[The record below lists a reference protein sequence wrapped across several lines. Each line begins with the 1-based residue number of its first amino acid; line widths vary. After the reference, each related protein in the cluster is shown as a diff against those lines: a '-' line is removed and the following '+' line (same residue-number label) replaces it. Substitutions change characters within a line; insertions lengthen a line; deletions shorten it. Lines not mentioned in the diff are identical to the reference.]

1 MKLWHLPAAELPVTL
16 RPFGGETVVSYARR
30 LSEANALT
38 HNAVLRALG
47 DISPFP
53 ARPLLYRYDVRLNEP
68 AVDRLE
74 ALTGLG
80 SARLS
85 RALPALRGEY
95 RHALPTDR
103 PRGRCFPAYPRP
115 ACSQCVKRRATGPAM
130 IRIDMLWQVCRPH
143 RRWLLGAQH
152 DLSPTPAILA
162 AHHRYRQYLR
172 SHDHHNAAW
181 VTVTSAQR
189 VALGWAQGRPW
200 QHPVLTERFRARADA
215 LGLKDPA
222 HPAVVLPETVAL
234 AHVLSD
240 PVWRRHA
247 AMADQ
252 WAMGPFHRQVAAAT
266 GADRNTLIW
275 HWLRDPL
282 GSWLFFHR
290 DRYARY
296 REEYTSFSR
305 FAWSEHS
312 PYPPVEHFAFTY
324 RSSRQDGLD

>member
-53 ARPLLYRYDVRLNEP
+53 GRQLLYRYDVLLND
-68 AVDRLE
+68 AALDRLE
-74 ALTGLG
+74 ALTGIDR
-80 SARLS
+80 ARLI
-85 RALPALRGEY
+85 RALPALRKE
-95 RHALPTDR
+95 RRNILPNDR
-103 PRGRCFPAYPRP
+103 PTGRCFPAHPRP
-115 ACSQCVKRRATGPAM
+115 ACSQCVHRRATGPALVYM
-130 IRIDMLWQVCRPH
+130 DTLAQICRPH
-143 RRWLLGAQH
+143 RRWLLGVQR

-162 AHHRYRQYLR
+162 AHHRYRQHLR
-172 SHDHHNAAW
+172 AHDHHRWAW
-181 VTVTSAQR
+181 VTATSAER
-189 VALGWAQGRPW
+189 VALGWAQGRAW
-200 QHPVLTERFRARADA
+200 LHPALTKRFRARADA

-234 AHVLSD
+234 AQVLSD

-252 WAMGPFHRQVAAAT
+252 WAMGPFHRRIAAAT
-266 GADRNTLIW
+266 GANHSTLLW
-275 HWLRDPL
+275 SWMRDPL
-282 GSWLFFHR
+282 GFWLFFHR

-305 FAWSEHS
+305 FSWSEHS
-312 PYPPVEHFAFTY
+312 PYPPVENFAFTY
-324 RSSRQDGLD
+324 PDG